1 MNRYYSLSF
10 ALLFLLGLIANP
22 VIGQSW
28 KPDTLG
34 TYTLY
39 GTVYTPDS
47 SAAPNVQITIEN
59 WPDAPQARTDTKGNF
74 VLAFHVDKEQYDYN
88 MQLAIRVASVDE
100 QYDSMLYRIPVR
112 DFQGGEYTIEK
123 ITLHQPK
130 PHPKYK
136 PESIEWFLQQRI
148 DSLRSVIST
157 MPNKED
163 SLEQRIREL
172 QERLNTA
179 QQSHSETK
187 MEKQIAPPA
196 PKKKV
201 QAFEANKY
209 VVKPGDS
216 LSSIAAKPS
225 IYGDASRWQLI
236 YTENRDVIKNPDL
249 IYPHQ
254 ILIIPPAD

>member
-10 ALLFLLGLIANP
+10 ALLFLLGFIANP

-47 SAAPNVQITIEN
+47 SVAPNVQITIEN
-59 WPDAPQARTDTKGNF
+59 WPDAPQARTDAEGNF
-74 VLAFHVDKEQYDYN
+74 VLAFNVDKEQYDYN
-88 MQLAIRVASVDE
+88 MQLAIRVASVKE

-112 DFQGGEYTIEK
+112 NFQGGEYTIEK
-123 ITLHQPK
+123 ITLHQQK
-130 PHPKYK
+130 PRPKYK

-148 DSLRSVIST
+148 DSLRSIIST

-163 SLEQRIREL
+163 SLKQRIQEL

-179 QQSHSETK
+179 QQSRSETTI
-187 MEKQIAPPA
+187 EQQVAPA

-201 QAFEANKY
+201 QAIESHKY

-216 LSSIAAKPS
+216 LSDIAAKPS

-236 YTENRDVIKNPDL
+236 YTENRDVIKNPEL

>member
-1 MNRYYSLSF
+1 MNRYNSLSF
-10 ALLFLLGLIANP
+10 ALLFLLGFIAHP
-22 VIGQSW
+22 VFSQSW

-47 SAAPNVQITIEN
+47 SAATNVKVTIEN
-59 WPDAPQARTDTKGNF
+59 WPDEPQALTDNEGEFALSFN
-74 VLAFHVDKEQYDYN
+74 VDKEQYDYN
-88 MQLAIRVASVDE
+88 MQLAIRVVSTNE
-100 QYDSMLYRIPVR
+100 QFDSMLYRIPVR
-112 DFQGGEYTIEK
+112 DFQGGAYTIEK
-123 ITLHQPK
+123 IRLHQQK
-130 PHPKYK
+130 PRPKYK

-163 SLEQRIREL
+163 SLEQRIQEL
-172 QERLNTA
+172 QQRLNTTS
-179 QQSHSETK
+179 QSHSK
-187 MEKQIAPPA
+187 LPIEKPVAPA

-201 QAFEANKY
+201 QTVEANRY
-209 VVKPGDS
+209 VVKEGDS

-236 YTENRDVIKNPDL
+236 YTENRQVITNPDL

-254 ILIIPPAD
+254 ILVIPPAD